1 MVMDGFSERIQEFL
15 ILSQNRVC
23 GERNTPASNDDPQEE
38 DRHFVFSWT
47 FAPKSRRDS
56 GNLDQ
61 NMSQC
66 LNPEADFLHS
76 QHL

>member
-23 GERNTPASNDDPQEE
+23 GERNTPVSNDDPQEA
-38 DRHFVFSWT
+38 DGHFVFNWT

-66 LNPEADFLHS
+66 LKP
-76 QHL
+76 